1 MRKISKYKIFNTVGI
16 KTKVYPT
23 RILKFRRPKWIRLQK
38 LYLNKFKS
46 KLINILQIKN
56 VFKSWEKIKKY
67 HKKGLEAKN
76 LLNCAYE
83 SNLKTKIIYK
93 NIDKTLIRKNLIT
106 NLLIKPQFR
115 LNILLWKLKIF
126 SSSYESKQVINNNL
140 VLINGISVKSNYYV
154 KKGDIISFKLD
165 VEKKDFFLNSV
176 KRYSLNESF
185 LTFIELDYYTKTII
199 VLKNYQ
205 ELDYQDFPFV
215 IDEYLN
221 TKRLSYR

>member
-1 MRKISKYKIFNTVGI
+1 MRKISKYKIFNIVGI

-67 HKKGLEAKN
+67 YKKGLEAKN

-83 SNLKTKIIYK
+83 STVKTKFIYK

-115 LNILLWKLKIF
+115 LNVLLWKLKIF

-140 VLINGISVKSNYYV
+140 VLINGTSVKSNYYV

-165 VEKKDFFLNSV
+165 VEKKFFFLNSV
-176 KRYSLNESF
+176 KKYSLNESF

-199 VLKNYQ
+199 VLKNCH